1 MSELTRIITIQITK
15 ISNAENAPEKEAASH
30 FVSYAVKKCLDA
42 DDVNVLN
49 VQDFINDEK

>member
-1 MSELTRIITIQITK
+1 MSELTRIITIQVTK
-15 ISNAENAPEKEAASH
+15 ISNAENAPDKEAASR

-49 VQDFINDEK
+49 VQDFLNEEK